1 MNEKTKKLLKD
12 MGFLI
17 GVPIVIMTIISVVFA
32 VRGYYPFGNGT
43 IAWCDMT
50 QQVIPMTAD
59 LEDILSGKTGF
70 FLNMQNAGGMSMLG
84 VIFFFVA
91 SPFNLL
97 AFAVPKQD
105 LVLFVNVLTMFK
117 LMAAGFTAMLFFK
130 KCFEKLSPFFAAFLS
145 ISYAFCG
152 YGMVYYQNSIW
163 LDVMYLFPLLMIGI
177 HRLITKN
184 KLLPYVVTLSL
195 LAVVNYYICYMIAV
209 FCILFFALVCV
220 RDKKKEY
227 KQAGFLFLIG
237 SLIAALITAV
247 VWLPSL
253 LQYFVSGRTTSISE
267 NLKAT
272 SFLSEHQTATALLI
286 YSTVAI
292 VICVTC
298 LIDKTRRTKQNSTM
312 LIMLALMLIPM
323 YAEPVNLMWHTG
335 SYMSFPCRYA
345 FITVFLM
352 LICSA
357 QFIEDGSEHIA
368 APPVKSKVGRITLPV
383 FCFVIFGA
391 AVLLT
396 NLVMRRNET
405 RIINYSRSLWSDD
418 TFLGVELKIF
428 FVFAAVFAVIFLLYK
443 KGFLGKTVFTVLLG
457 CFVAAQSVTAL
468 NMYVSSSKD
477 YSVEKAQETRSVFAL
492 DGKIKDDSFYRVKTT
507 GKHFDV
513 NNIGAMGYR
522 SLSHYTS
529 LTDRAYM
536 YAMKKL
542 GYSSYWMEVG
552 SHGGTEFTDA
562 LFSVKYKIASAEP
575 LGEEKP
581 IVSTDKYSI
590 YERENYIGLGL
601 ITDRDISDM
610 ESFEELDRFEVQQN
624 LYRTLFAESE
634 NDDIITKYEPDA
646 KGEVIYDDTDDG
658 GIRLVPFGKTNE
670 MNYSFFV
677 KGRQAIY
684 FDCFDKLSSNL
695 YEDINGSF
703 TITINNTVIQS
714 GYPSQASNGLLRL
727 GVFENCQVKID
738 IEVLKN
744 VECTSFGIYGLD
756 MNKLDKVTSS
766 AKCAN
771 LDEKQGV
778 ISGSCE
784 ASEGDKCVLFVPYSK
799 TFSVEINGEKVDY
812 EKAFDDFIVFDLKD
826 GTNDIRI
833 TAYPM
838 GLTAGILLSAF
849 GVLVAVGSYILRK
862 KAELDD
868 VVYAVCRGAVIIIGI
883 LTFIVIY
890 IYPVII
896 NCTGPRSEP
905 TP

>member
-1 MNEKTKKLLKD
+1 KD

-17 GVPIVIMTIISVVFA
+17 GVPIVIMIIISVVFM
-32 VRGYYPFGNGT
+32 VKGYYPFGNGT

-50 QQVIPMTAD
+50 QQVIPMTAN

-70 FLNMQNAGGMSMLG
+70 FLNMQNAGGMSMIG
-84 VIFFFVA
+84 VVFFFVA
-91 SPFNLL
+91 SPLNLL
-97 AFAVPKQD
+97 AFVVPKQD
-105 LVLFVNVLTMFK
+105 LVLFVNVLTMLK
-117 LMAAGFTAMLFFK
+117 LMAAGMTAMLFFR

-152 YGMVYYQNSIW
+152 YAVVYYQNSIW

-184 KLLPYVVTLSL
+184 KLLPYVVTLSIM
-195 LAVVNYYICYMIAV
+195 AVVNYYICYMIAV
-209 FCILFFALVCV
+209 FCILFFALICV
-220 RDKKKEY
+220 RDKKNEY

-272 SFLSEHQTATALLI
+272 SFLSEHQTATALLL

-292 VICVTC
+292 VICAVC
-298 LIDKTRRTKQNSTM
+298 IIDKRRRTKQNSTM
-312 LIMLALMLIPM
+312 LIMLTLMLIPM
-323 YAEPVNLMWHTG
+323 YAEPINLMWHTG

-368 APPVKSKVGRITLPV
+368 VSPVKSRVGRITLPV
-383 FCFVIFGA
+383 FCFALLGA
-391 AVLLT
+391 SVLLT
-396 NLVMRRNET
+396 DLVIRRNET
-405 RIINYSRSLWSDD
+405 KIMNYSRSLWSDD
-418 TFLGVELKIF
+418 TFLGIEFKIF
-428 FVFAAVFAVIFLLYK
+428 FVFAAAFAVVFLLYK
-443 KGFLGKTVFTVLLG
+443 KAFLGKRVFTVLLG
-457 CFVAAQSVTAL
+457 CFVVAQSVTAL
-468 NMYVSSSKD
+468 NMYVTSNKD
-477 YSVEKAQETRSVFAL
+477 YSIEKAQETRSVFAL

-562 LFSVKYKIASAEP
+562 LFSVKYKIAGEP
-575 LGEEKP
+575 LAEEKAV
-581 IVSTDKYSI
+581 VSTDKYSV

-610 ESFEELDRFEVQQN
+610 ESFDDLDRFEVQQD
-624 LYRTLFAESE
+624 LYRTLFAENDS
-634 NDDIITKYEPDA
+634 DDIITKYEPESTN
-646 KGEVIYDDTDDG
+646 EVIYDQDDDE
-658 GIRLVPFGKTNE
+658 IELMPFGKTNE

-677 KGRQAIY
+677 KGRQVIY

-703 TITINNTVIQS
+703 TITINNTVIQT

-738 IEVLKN
+738 VEVLKN
-744 VECTSFGIYGLD
+744 VRCTSFGIYGLD
-756 MNKLDKVTSS
+756 MDKLDKVTSN
-766 AKCAN
+766 ARCAD

-799 TFSVEINGEKVDY
+799 TFNVEINGEKVSY
-812 EKAFDDFIVFDLKD
+812 EKAFDDFIAFDLKD

-833 TAYPM
+833 TAEPM
-838 GLTAGILLSAF
+838 GLTAGIFLSVF
-849 GVLVAVGSYILRK
+849 GVLVAVGSYLLRK
-862 KAELDD
+862 KVELDD
-868 VVYAVCRGAVIIIGI
+868 VVYAVCRGAVIVIGI

-896 NCTGPRSEP
+896 NCTGPHSEP
-905 TP
+905 VP